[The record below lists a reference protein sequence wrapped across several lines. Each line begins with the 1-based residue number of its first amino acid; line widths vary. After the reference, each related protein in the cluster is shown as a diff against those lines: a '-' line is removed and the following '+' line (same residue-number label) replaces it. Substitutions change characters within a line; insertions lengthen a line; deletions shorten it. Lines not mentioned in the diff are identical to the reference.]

1 MDFNKKD
8 VERFGQMF
16 QDGKFDFS
24 CQVLYIKYSMSKMEF
39 IFK

>member
-1 MDFNKKD
+1 MILFLW
-8 VERFGQMF
+8 
-16 QDGKFDFS
+16 KFDFS